1 MNPSYKII
9 IKDKIFSILI
19 LNDNMYEFMYKKDMK
34 ICSIFNT
41 QKKEIATTT
50 SIWLRNEMK

>member
-9 IKDKIFSILI
+9 IKNKIFSILI

-41 QKKEIATTT
+41 QKKKR
-50 SIWLRNEMK
+50 LQQQHQYGCGMR